1 MVKVELEGITKY
13 FGKVKAVED
22 VNLEIENEEFTVL
35 LGPSGCGKT
44 TILRIIAG
52 LEIPTKGNI
61 YFDGKLMNDVP
72 PDKRNVAMV
81 FQTGALYPHM
91 KVFDNIAF
99 CLRNRKL
106 PNDEIRKKVFKAM
119 EMLEIQDLYD
129 RFPHQLSGGQQQR
142 VAIARAIV
150 RDPAIFLMDEPFANL
165 DAKLRETCRS
175 EIKKL
180 HERIRGTFIFVTH
193 DQTEAMTLAQKIAVM
208 KDGRIQQVGAPE
220 EIYNDPANDF
230 VATFVGSPPMNI
242 IQGMLKADGE
252 KLEFACEDF
261 MWDCSPYIC
270 DRKLKVSEV
279 ERCEVKL
286 GVRPSDVIIDESGKI
301 EAEVYMVELL
311 GEEKKVTLKTR
322 NNFLISLTSK
332 DFDAKTGQK
341 VKFSFAKNLY
351 LFDKKSGLRLDIVS
365 I

>member
-13 FGKVKAVED
+13 FGKVKAVDD
-22 VNLEIENEEFTVL
+22 VNLKVENEEFTVL

-52 LEIPTKGNI
+52 LETPTKGNV
-61 YFDGKLMNDVP
+61 YFNGKLMNDIP

-99 CLRNRKL
+99 CLRNRKMSKE
-106 PNDEIRKKVFKAM
+106 EIRKRVDRAM
-119 EMLEIQDLYD
+119 EMLEIQDLHD

-180 HERIRGTFIFVTH
+180 HERIRGTFLFVTH
-193 DQTEAMTLAQKIAVM
+193 DQVEAMTLAQKVAVM
-208 KDGRIQQVGAPE
+208 KDGQIQQMGAPE

-242 IQGMLKADGE
+242 VEGMLKAEGE
-252 KLEFACEDF
+252 RLEFICEDF
-261 MWDCSPYIC
+261 RCECPPYIH
-270 DRKLKVSEV
+270 DKRLKVSDID
-279 ERCEVKL
+279 RREVKL
-286 GVRPSDVIIDESGKI
+286 GVRPRDVIMDKNGKI
-301 EAEVYMVELL
+301 EAEVYIVELL
-311 GEEKKVTLKTR
+311 GDEKKVTLKTR
-322 NNFLISLTSK
+322 NSFLICLTGK
-332 DFDAKTGQK
+332 EIDLKTGQK
-341 VKFSFAKNLY
+341 VKFSFTKNLY
-351 LFDKKSGLRLDIVS
+351 LFDKKSGIRLRS
-365 I
+365 CFS

>member
-1 MVKVELEGITKY
+1 MVKVKLEGITKY
-13 FGKVKAVED
+13 FGKVKAVDD

-44 TILRIIAG
+44 TTLRIIAG
-52 LEIPTKGNI
+52 LETPTKGNV

-91 KVFDNIAF
+91 KIFDNIAF
-99 CLRNRKL
+99 CLRNRKM
-106 PNDEIRKKVFKAM
+106 PREEVRKRVIMAM
-119 EMLEIQDLYD
+119 EMLEIQDLHD

-150 RDPAIFLMDEPFANL
+150 REPTIFLMDEPFANL

-193 DQTEAMTLAQKIAVM
+193 DQIEAMTLAQKVAVM
-208 KDGRIQQVGAPE
+208 KDGRIQQVGSPE
-220 EIYNDPANDF
+220 EIYNEPANDF

-242 IQGMLKADGE
+242 IEGALKADGE
-252 KLEFACEDF
+252 ELEFICEDF
-261 MWDCSPYIC
+261 RWTIQPGHDK
-270 DRKLKVSEV
+270 KLKASEV
-279 ERCEVKL
+279 DRREVKL
-286 GVRPSDVIIDESGKI
+286 GVRPTDVIIDKKGKI
-301 EAEVYMVELL
+301 EAEIYMTELL
-311 GEEKKVTLKTR
+311 GKEKKVTLKTR
-322 NNFLISLTSK
+322 NNFIVSLTSK
-332 DFDAKTGQK
+332 EFDVKTGQK
-341 VKFSFAKNLY
+341 VKFSFTQNLY
-351 LFDKKSGLRLDIVS
+351 VFDKKSGIRLDIMS
-365 I
+365 P